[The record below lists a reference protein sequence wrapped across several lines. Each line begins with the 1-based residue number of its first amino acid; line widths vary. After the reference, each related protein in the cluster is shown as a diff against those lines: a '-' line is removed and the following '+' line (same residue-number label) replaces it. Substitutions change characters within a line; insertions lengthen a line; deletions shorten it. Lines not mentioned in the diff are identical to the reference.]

1 MNSLLIDKDPADTR
15 VIVAMS
21 GGVDSSVT
29 AAMLKEE
36 GYDVVGVTLQLYD
49 HGEAISKPNTCCAG
63 RDIYD
68 ARRVADQI
76 GIPHYVLDYEAI
88 FKKDV
93 MDYFAD
99 TYVQGE
105 TPIPCVK
112 CNETVK
118 FRDLLETAKDLG
130 GDALVTGHYVQ
141 WDMTDQGAVLL
152 RGADHRRDQSYFM
165 FTMTQEQADFVRF
178 PLGNMSKDETRAL
191 AEKYGLA
198 VAKKHDSQDIC
209 FVPEGKYIDVV
220 EKLRPGALDAGEIV
234 HVDGTVVGRH
244 DGIIKYTV
252 GQRRGL
258 GIAWPEPLYVI
269 RLDADKKQVIVGPK
283 EALLSYEMT
292 INSVNWIDFTPLP
305 AEGRALMVK
314 VRSAQPPQ
322 QATVY
327 PLEKGKAHVV
337 LDEGYEG
344 IAPGQACV
352 FYEGDRMLGGGWIE
366 RKGPTRQPA

>member
-1 MNSLLIDKDPADTR
+1 MNSLHIDKAPEDTR

-49 HGEAISKPNTCCAG
+49 HGEAVCRPNTCCAG

-76 GIPHYVLDYEAI
+76 GIPHYVLDYEEI
-88 FKKDV
+88 FKREV
-93 MDYFAD
+93 MDYFAE

-141 WDMTDQGAVLL
+141 WQMTDQGAVLL
-152 RGADHRRDQSYFM
+152 RGEDHRRDQSYFM
-165 FTMTQEQADFVRF
+165 FTMTQEQANFVRF
-178 PLGNMSKDETRAL
+178 PLGGMCKDETRAL
-191 AEKYGLA
+191 AKKYGLA
-198 VAKKHDSQDIC
+198 VASKSDSQDIC
-209 FVPEGKYIDVV
+209 FVPEGRYVDVV
-220 EKLRPGALDAGEIV
+220 SKLRPGALDAGEIV
-234 HVDGTVVGRH
+234 HVDGTVVGKH

-283 EALLSYEMT
+283 EALLEYELE
-292 INSVNWIDFTPLP
+292 ISGLNWIGFTPLGE
-305 AEGRALMVK
+305 EGREITVK
-314 VRSAQPPQ
+314 VRSAQAPQ
-322 QATVY
+322 LATIY
-327 PLEKGKAHVV
+327 PDGTGRAVV
-337 LDEGYEG
+337 KLHEGYAG

-352 FYEGDRMLGGGWIE
+352 FYEGERMLGGGWIQ
-366 RKGPTRQPA
+366 RQKAEKTAA

>member
-1 MNSLLIDKDPADTR
+1 MNSLFIDKKPEDTR

-29 AAMLKEE
+29 AAMLKDE

-49 HGEAISKPNTCCAG
+49 HGEAISRPNTCCAG
-63 RDIYD
+63 RDIHD

-76 GIPHYVLDYEAI
+76 GIPHYVLDYEKV
-88 FKKDV
+88 FKRDV

-99 TYVQGE
+99 TYIQGE

-112 CNETVK
+112 CNESVK

-141 WDMTDQGAVLL
+141 WELQEQGAVLL
-152 RGADHRRDQSYFM
+152 RGSDHRRDQSYFM
-165 FTMTQEQADFVRF
+165 FSMTQDQANYVRF
-178 PLGNMSKDETRAL
+178 PLGGMSKDETRAL
-191 AEKYGLA
+191 AVKYGLS
-198 VAKKHDSQDIC
+198 VAAKSDSQDIC

-220 EKLRPGALDAGEIV
+220 ARLRPGALDAGEIV
-234 HVDGTVVGRH
+234 HVDGQVVGKH

-258 GIAWPEPLYVI
+258 GIAWPDPLYVI
-269 RLDADKKQVIVGPK
+269 RLDADKKQVIVGPR
-283 EALLSYEMT
+283 EALLQHEIHIS
-292 INSVNWIDFTPLP
+292 NVNWLGFTPLP
-305 AEGRALMVK
+305 AEGRDMVVK

-322 QATVY
+322 PATVF
-327 PLEKGKAHVV
+327 PDGEGRALVK
-337 LDEGYEG
+337 LTEGYEG

-352 FYEGDRMLGGGWIE
+352 FYEGERMLGGGWIE
-366 RKGPTRQPA
+366 RQKVA

>member
-1 MNSLLIDKDPADTR
+1 MNSLFIDKAPEDTR
-15 VIVAMS
+15 IIVAMS

-49 HGEAISKPNTCCAG
+49 HGEAVCSPKSCCAG

-76 GIPHYVLDYEAI
+76 GIPHYVLNYEEI
-88 FKKDV
+88 FKRDV
-93 MDYFAD
+93 MNYFAD
-99 TYVQGE
+99 TYREGQ

-141 WDMTDQGAVLL
+141 WEMTDQGAVLL
-152 RGADHRRDQSYFM
+152 RGEDHRRDQSYFM
-165 FTMTQEQADFVRF
+165 FTMTQEQADYVRF
-178 PLGNMSKDETRAL
+178 PLGGMSKDETREL
-191 AEKYGLA
+191 
-198 VAKKHDSQDIC
+198 AKKYDLVVATKSDSQDIC
-209 FVPEGKYIDVV
+209 FVPDGKYVDVV
-220 EKLRPGALDAGEIV
+220 EKLRPGALEPGEIV
-234 HVDGTVVGRH
+234 HVDGTVVGKH

-258 GIAWPEPLYVI
+258 GIAWPDPLYVI
-269 RLDADKKQVIVGPK
+269 RVDAEKKQVVVGPRV
-283 EALLSYEMT
+283 ALTEHELT
-292 INSVNWIDFTPLP
+292 ISELNWIGFSGLP
-305 AEGRALMVK
+305 NEGRDLVVK

-322 QATVY
+322 EATIY
-327 PLEKGKAHVV
+327 PLEDNRARVV
-337 LDEGYEG
+337 LKEGYAG

-352 FYEGDRMLGGGWIE
+352 FYEGERMLGGGWIE
-366 RKGPTRQPA
+366 TKTS

>member
-1 MNSLLIDKDPADTR
+1 MNSLFIDKAPEDTR

-49 HGEAISKPNTCCAG
+49 HGEAVCRPNTCCAG

-76 GIPHYVLDYEAI
+76 GIPHYVLDYEEV
-88 FKKDV
+88 FKRDV
-93 MDYFAD
+93 MEYFAE
-99 TYVQGE
+99 TYVHGE

-141 WDMTDQGAVLL
+141 WEMTDQGAILL
-152 RGADHRRDQSYFM
+152 RGDDHRRDQSYFM
-165 FTMTQEQADFVRF
+165 FTMTQDQADYVRF
-178 PLGNMSKDETRAL
+178 PLGGMCKDETREL
-191 AEKYGLA
+191 AKKFGLA
-198 VAKKHDSQDIC
+198 VASKSDSQDIC
-209 FVPEGKYIDVV
+209 FVPEGKYVDVV
-220 EKLRPGALDAGEIV
+220 EKLRPGSLEAGEIV
-234 HVDGTVVGRH
+234 HVDGTVVGKH

-269 RLDADKKQVIVGPK
+269 KLDAENKQVIVGPK
-283 EALLSYEMT
+283 EALMEYELT
-292 INSVNWIDFTPLP
+292 INGVNWIGFTELP
-305 AEGRALMVK
+305 DEGRELVVK

-322 QATVY
+322 PATVY
-327 PLEKGKAHVV
+327 PLEDGRARVTLK
-337 LDEGYEG
+337 DGYAG

-352 FYEGDRMLGGGWIE
+352 FYEGERMLGGGWIE
-366 RKGPTRQPA
+366 TAA

>member
-1 MNSLLIDKDPADTR
+1 MNSLYIDKAPEDTR

-49 HGEAISKPNTCCAG
+49 HGEAVCRPNTCCAG

-68 ARRVADQI
+68 ARRVAEEI
-76 GIPHYVLDYEAI
+76 GIPHYVLDYEEV
-88 FKKDV
+88 FKRDV

-99 TYVQGE
+99 TYVQGA

-141 WDMTDQGAVLL
+141 WKMTDNGAVLL

-165 FTMTQEQADFVRF
+165 FTMTQDQADFVRF

-191 AEKYGLA
+191 AKKYGLA
-198 VAKKHDSQDIC
+198 VASKSDSQDIC
-209 FVPEGKYIDVV
+209 FVPEGKYVDVV
-220 EKLRPGALDAGEIV
+220 AKLRPGALEAGEIV
-234 HVDGTVVGRH
+234 HVDGTVVGKH

-269 RLDADKKQVIVGPK
+269 RLDAENHRVIVGPQ
-283 EALLSYEMT
+283 EALLEYE
-292 INSVNWIDFTPLP
+292 IEISGLNWIGFTPLP
-305 AEGRALMVK
+305 KEGRDVLVK

-322 QATVY
+322 EATVF
-327 PLEKGKAHVV
+327 P
-337 LDEGYEG
+337 DEDGRARILLKNGYAG

-352 FYEGDRMLGGGWIE
+352 FYEGERMLGGGWIE
-366 RKGPTRQPA
+366 RAA

>member
-1 MNSLLIDKDPADTR
+1 MNSLFIDKAPEDTR

-29 AAMLKEE
+29 AAMLKDE
-36 GYDVVGVTLQLYD
+36 GYDVIGVTLQLYD
-49 HGEAISKPNTCCAG
+49 HGEAVSRPNTCCAG
-63 RDIYD
+63 RDIHD

-76 GIPHYVLDYEAI
+76 GIPHYVLDYEKV
-88 FKKDV
+88 FKRDV

-99 TYVQGE
+99 TYVQGA

-112 CNETVK
+112 CNESVK

-141 WDMTDQGAVLL
+141 WELKDQGAVLL
-152 RGADHRRDQSYFM
+152 RGSDHRRDQSYFM
-165 FTMTQEQADFVRF
+165 FSMTQDQADYVRF
-178 PLGNMSKDETRAL
+178 PLGGMSKDETRAL
-191 AEKYGLA
+191 AVKYNLS
-198 VAKKHDSQDIC
+198 VAAKSDSQDIC
-209 FVPEGKYIDVV
+209 FVPEGKYVDVV

-234 HVDGTVVGRH
+234 HVDGQVVGKH

-258 GIAWPEPLYVI
+258 GIAWPDPLYVI
-269 RLDADKKQVIVGPK
+269 RLDADKKQVIVGPR
-283 EALLSYEMT
+283 EALLQHEIT
-292 INSVNWIDFTPLP
+292 ISEVNWLGFTPLP
-305 AEGRALMVK
+305 VEGREMVVK

-322 QATVY
+322 AATVF
-327 PLEKGKAHVV
+327 PDGEGRALVKLK
-337 LDEGYEG
+337 EGYEG

-352 FYEGDRMLGGGWIE
+352 FYEGERMLGGGWIE
-366 RKGPTRQPA
+366 RAAP

>member
-1 MNSLLIDKDPADTR
+1 MAGMNSLFIEKAPEDTR
-15 VIVAMS
+15 IVVAMS

-29 AAMLKEE
+29 AAMLKEQ

-49 HGEAISKPNTCCAG
+49 HGEAVCRPNTCCAG

-76 GIPHYVLDYEAI
+76 GIPHYVLDYEEV
-88 FKKDV
+88 FKRDV
-93 MDYFAD
+93 MDYFAE
-99 TYVQGE
+99 TYVHGE

-141 WDMTDQGAVLL
+141 WDMTEKGAVLM

-165 FTMTQEQADFVRF
+165 FTMTQEQADYVRF

-191 AEKYGLA
+191 AQKYGLS
-198 VAKKHDSQDIC
+198 VASKSDSQDIC
-209 FVPEGKYIDVV
+209 FVPEGKYVDVV
-220 EKLRPGALDAGEIV
+220 EKLRPGALESGDIV
-234 HVDGTVVGRH
+234 HLDGTVVGKH

-258 GIAWPEPLYVI
+258 GIAWPDPLYVI
-269 RLDADKKQVIVGPK
+269 RLDAEKKQVIVGPK
-283 EALLSYEMT
+283 EALMEFELT
-292 INSVNWIDFTPLP
+292 IAELNWIGFTPLGT
-305 AEGRALMVK
+305 EGREIEVK

-322 QATVY
+322 PATVY
-327 PLEKGKAHVV
+327 PNADGTAHVV
-337 LDEGYEG
+337 LRDGYIG

-352 FYEGDRMLGGGWIE
+352 FYEGERMLGGGWIQ
-366 RKGPTRQPA
+366 KSA

>member
-1 MNSLLIDKDPADTR
+1 MNSLFIDKKPEDTR

-49 HGEAISKPNTCCAG
+49 HGEAVCSPKSCCAG

-68 ARRVADQI
+68 ARKVADQI
-76 GIPHYVLDYEAI
+76 GIPHYVLNYQEV
-88 FKKDV
+88 FKRDV
-93 MDYFAD
+93 MDYFAE
-99 TYVQGE
+99 TYVHGE

-141 WDMTDQGAVLL
+141 WEMTDDGAVLL
-152 RGADHRRDQSYFM
+152 RGDDHRRDQSYFM
-165 FTMTQEQADFVRF
+165 FTMTQDQADYVRF
-178 PLGNMSKDETRAL
+178 PLGGMSKDETREL
-191 AEKYGLA
+191 AKKYGLS
-198 VAKKHDSQDIC
+198 VASKSDSQDIC
-209 FVPEGKYIDVV
+209 FVPEGKYVDVV
-220 EKLRPGALDAGEIV
+220 QKLRPGALDAGEIV
-234 HVDGTVVGRH
+234 HIDGTVVGKH

-269 RLDADKKQVIVGPK
+269 KLDAENKQVIVGPK
-283 EALLSYEMT
+283 EALFEQELT
-292 INSVNWIDFTPLP
+292 ISDVNWIGFTPLP
-305 AEGRALMVK
+305 EDGREMVVK

-322 QATVY
+322 KATVY
-327 PLEKGKAHVV
+327 PLENGRARVY
-337 LDEGYEG
+337 LDEGYAG

-352 FYEGDRMLGGGWIE
+352 FYEGERMLGGGWIE
-366 RKGPTRQPA
+366 RKAS

>member
-1 MNSLLIDKDPADTR
+1 MNSLFIDKAPEDTR
-15 VIVAMS
+15 IVVAMS

-29 AAMLKEE
+29 AAMLKEQ

-49 HGEAISKPNTCCAG
+49 HGEAVCRPNTCCAG

-76 GIPHYVLDYEAI
+76 GIPHYVLDYEEV
-88 FKKDV
+88 FKRDV

-141 WDMTDQGAVLL
+141 WEKTDQGAILL

-191 AEKYGLA
+191 AKKYGLS
-198 VAKKHDSQDIC
+198 VASKSDSQDIC
-209 FVPEGKYIDVV
+209 FVPEGKYVDVV
-220 EKLRPGALDAGEIV
+220 AKLRPGALEPGEIV
-234 HVDGTVVGRH
+234 HLDGTVVGKH

-258 GIAWPEPLYVI
+258 GIAWPDPLYVI
-269 RLDADKKQVIVGPK
+269 RLDAEKKQVIVGPQ
-283 EALLSYEMT
+283 EALLEFELT
-292 INSVNWIDFTPLP
+292 IAELNWIGFTPLP
-305 AEGRALMVK
+305 AAGREIEVK

-322 QATVY
+322 PATVY
-327 PLEKGKAHVV
+327 PNEDGTARVV
-337 LDEGYEG
+337 LRDGYAG

-352 FYEGDRMLGGGWIE
+352 FYEGERMLGGGWIQ
-366 RKGPTRQPA
+366 KAA